1 MRLLA
6 TLLLSSTLLASA
18 LTAQEAEVPSLRWQ
32 TIRTEHFRIHYEP
45 ELAEWARKLA
55 GQIEGVRTA
64 VAARVGYTPPRVID
78 IIVEDPLNVPNGS
91 AWPLL
96 TYPAMR
102 FWATPPAP
110 TSGLSNLRGW
120 GEVLAV
126 HEYAHLAH
134 LLRPSRAPLAF
145 PLAVLGVL
153 PLGPIVGSPAW
164 VVEGYATLI
173 EGELT
178 GAGRP
183 NSALRAGVLRTLAL
197 EGELPAYA
205 ALDNTNRFNGG
216 AMRYLVGSAYLEW
229 LQAARGDSAL
239 PQLWRRMTSRSDRE
253 FPDAF
258 TGTFGE
264 PPQVLYGRFS
274 AEVTQRAFAAKTELD
289 AVPNARGELTQRW
302 GQASGAP
309 DISPNGERLVIRRVT
324 PNGPG
329 GPMLYS
335 LLPDTAGVRRDS
347 TRLAKLLKKD
357 PEDVAPYQP
366 FPRAYPRLAVLG
378 PVGGVPYDAPR
389 FFADGDRVLVT
400 RPVRLRDGRARS
412 DLFVWNTENGK
423 VRRVTRGA
431 GIQLAD
437 PTPDG
442 REAVALQCGA
452 GTCSVVVVDLS
463 SGAQHVLAVGGI
475 DRGYS
480 GVRVSPDGR
489 YVATARQDGAR
500 WDVYVIELATGSARR
515 VGPQDGA
522 ARYAATWESDSAL
535 IVVSDASGVQGLER
549 LSLTGGAATAVAQ
562 TLGAAMHPEVGPD
575 GRIWWLDLHARGWDL
590 RSSEAGTALP
600 ATAPLDGINFPATRR
615 VNAALAQDFVVAPVA
630 APQAYGAGPWGAILV
645 ATGTNFADGETWSL
659 GGSFGDPLGRGTVLA
674 HAGVGRFG
682 AWSGARA
689 AYTWRGWRPELQLQ
703 GFTTDYRPSQHAF
716 RTGPLVDVL
725 DATYDGGSA
734 SVTLRRSGR
743 YGRTTYRVGGSAG
756 SVRNPTLATDAVER
770 QLGFASLAGDYTF
783 TPRLG
788 RRAQLRYQLDVS
800 TGRTDG
806 REWQRRVADITVG
819 MSVPAG
825 GANLRLRGGDV
836 SKEAQYFE
844 QFAIGGTASPYVDAA
859 VLAQRVEHPGLAFAI
874 AGGTRYGIATL
885 ETAGPLRAYHDWI
898 AAGTDGVYGQTLRVL
913 GLEYA
918 MAIPRITV
926 MRVPPGHLR
935 AGVSHTL
942 NGQSRNVTIGYLG
955 LSIAP

>member
-1 MRLLA
+1 MRLFARCL
-6 TLLLSSTLLASA
+6 LLASLLAPA
-18 LTAQEAEVPSLRWQ
+18 LLAQDAEVPSLRWQ

-45 ELAEWARKLA
+45 ELADWARNLA
-55 GQIEGVRTA
+55 GQIESVRTA

-78 IIVEDPLNVPNGS
+78 IIVEDPLNLPNGS

-110 TSGLSNLRGW
+110 TSGLANLRGW

-134 LLRPSRAPLAF
+134 LLRPSRKPLAF
-145 PLAVLGVL
+145 PLAVLGVT
-153 PLGPIVGSPAW
+153 PLGPIVSAPAW
-164 VVEGYATLI
+164 VAEGYATLI

-197 EGELPAYA
+197 EGDLPAYG
-205 ALDNTNRFNGG
+205 ALDNPGRFNGG

-239 PQLWRRMTSRSDRE
+239 PQLWRRMTARSGRE
-253 FPDAF
+253 FPAAF

-274 AEVTQRAFAAKTELD
+274 AEVTQRAFAAKAELE
-289 AVPNARGELTQRW
+289 AQPEARGALAQRW
-302 GQASGAP
+302 GMASGAP
-309 DISPNGERLVIRRVT
+309 DVSPNGERLVLRRVT

-335 LLPDTAGVRRDS
+335 LLPDTAAPRRDS

-357 PEDVAPYQP
+357 PEDVAAYSP
-366 FPRAYPRLAVLG
+366 FPRAYRRLAVLG

-389 FFADGDRVLVT
+389 FFADGERVLVT
-400 RPVRLRDGRARS
+400 RSVRLGDGRARS
-412 DLFVWNTENGK
+412 DLFIWNTDNGK

-442 REAVALQCGA
+442 RAAAALQCGA
-452 GTCSVVVVDLS
+452 GTCSVVVVDLAN
-463 SGAQHVLAVGGI
+463 GAQRVLAAGGI
-475 DRGYS
+475 DRAYS

-489 YVATARQDGAR
+489 FVATARQDGAR
-500 WDVYVIELATGSARR
+500 WDVYVIELATGVARR

-522 ARYAATWESDSAL
+522 ARYAATWEGDSAL
-535 IVVSDASGVQGLER
+535 IVVSDAGGVQGLER
-549 LSLTGGAATAVAQ
+549 LTLDSGAATVVAR
-562 TLGAAMHPEVGPD
+562 TLGAAMHPEVAPD

-590 RSSEAGTALP
+590 RNSEAGTSLP
-600 ATAPLDGINFPATRR
+600 AIAPLDGDNFPAARR
-615 VNAALAQDFVVAPVA
+615 VNAAHAQDFARAP
-630 APQAYGAGPWGAILV
+630 APEARAYGAGPWGAIIV
-645 ATGTNFADGETWSL
+645 GTSTRFADGETWSL
-659 GGSFGDPLGRGTVLA
+659 GGSFGDPLGRGTLLA
-674 HAGVGRFG
+674 HAGTGRLG
-682 AWSGARA
+682 AWSGAQA
-689 AYTWRGWRPELQLQ
+689 AYTWRGLRPELQVQ
-703 GFTTDYRPSQHAF
+703 GFTTEYRPSRHAF

-725 DATYDGGSA
+725 DAVYNGGSA
-734 SVTLRRSGR
+734 AATLRRSGR
-743 YGRTTYRVGGSAG
+743 YGQTTYRVGGSVG
-756 SVRNPTLATDAVER
+756 SVRNPTLVTDAVER
-770 QLGFASLAGDYTF
+770 QLGFASLSGAYTF

-788 RRAQLRYQLDVS
+788 RRAQLRYHVEAS
-800 TGRTDG
+800 AGRTDDSD
-806 REWQRRVADITVG
+806 WRRTVADVTVG
-819 MSVPAG
+819 MAVPAG
-825 GANLRLRGGDV
+825 GANLRVRGGDV
-836 SKEAQYFE
+836 SSNAQYWE
-844 QFAIGGTASPYVDAA
+844 QFAIGGTASPYIDGP
-859 VLAQRVEHPGLAFAI
+859 VLSQRIEHPGLAFAI
-874 AGGTRYGIATL
+874 AGGTRFGILTA
-885 ETAGPLRAYHDWI
+885 ETSGPLRAYHDWI
-898 AAGTDGVYGQTLRVL
+898 VAGTNDVYGQTIRVV
-913 GLEYA
+913 GGEYSFT
-918 MAIPRITV
+918 IPRITV
-926 MRVPPGHLR
+926 MRVPPGRVR

-942 NGQSRNVTIGYLG
+942 NGQSRNVTVGYIG